1 MDSERGKENGE
12 QRGEHVPGGC
22 SAAVR
27 AQLHAVA
34 GLRLVQLPSYGQDV
48 PAEHTR
54 RPTRRQ
60 LDRHRRRRRLGLV
73 EQRLHPARLA
83 TPPVIHGRRRK
94 DKNSS
99 RDEIANVNFYVV
111 RPGSYPNSLK

>member
-73 EQRLHPARLA
+73 EQRLHTARLA
-83 TPPVIHGRRRK
+83 PPVIHGRAEKTRTHHEMR
-94 DKNSS
+94 
-99 RDEIANVNFYVV
+99 
-111 RPGSYPNSLK
+111 